1 MIQVY
6 IISLKESQRR
16 LDTEKLVLESN
27 EKFKGRC
34 VFQIFDAISPKH
46 EDFEK
51 FVQELYDAQ
60 SMLKSDWFHSD
71 YCYQELLPQ
80 EFGCYLSHYLLWKEC
95 VKTNQPV
102 VILEDDVTLES
113 NFMQAL
119 EDCLKSPFDFV
130 RLYGHYWGG
139 HKTNLCALPIY
150 TEAEEADY
158 TEAEETDYYI
168 KAEAPIENHEVTP
181 PNSTQDTQQ
190 DFINET
196 QQNPKEPF
204 EPCKIAPQKISFN
217 QVVFKKIKRKLN
229 HFIGNI
235 LARTEVYKKLVAKYD
250 ELTGKYDELTG
261 KYDELTGKY
270 DELTGKYDELTGKYD
285 ELTGK
290 YDELTG
296 KYDELTGKYDE
307 LTGKYDELTGKYDE
321 LTGKYDELTGK
332 YESLL
337 AKEANIKETFW
348 ERRADNEK
356 EAFFL
361 EHFYLTSVYVSTT
374 AGYYITPKGTK
385 TFIEA
390 TERFKIIEPVDMFIN
405 NPTYHDIANFTYMPC
420 PVSLNKHAFNSTI
433 QNAKKPDISLKP
445 PKKSYFDN
453 LFYHQLN
460 TRKCLRAFHKY
471 SKQYDHLKTP
481 KEV

>member
-46 EDFEK
+46 QDFEK

-71 YCYQELLPQ
+71 YCYQELLPR

-102 VILEDDVTLES
+102 VILEDDVVLES

-130 RLYGHYWGG
+130 RFYGHYWGG

-150 TEAEEADY
+150 TEV
-158 TEAEETDYYI
+158 EETDYTEVEE
-168 KAEAPIENHEVTP
+168 AEAPIENHEVTP
-181 PNSTQDTQQ
+181 PPNSTQDTQQ
-190 DFINET
+190 DLINET
-196 QQNPKEPF
+196 QQNPKEPSD
-204 EPCKIAPQKISFN
+204 PCKIAPQKISFN

-235 LARTEVYKKLVAKYD
+235 LARTEVHKKLVAKCDDLTGKYD
-250 ELTGKYDELTG
+250 DLTGKYDELTG
-261 KYDELTGKY
+261 KYDDLTGKY
-270 DELTGKYDELTGKYD
+270 DDLTGKYDD
-285 ELTGK
+285 
-290 YDELTG
+290 
-296 KYDELTGKYDE
+296 
-307 LTGKYDELTGKYDE
+307 

-348 ERRADNEK
+348 ERRADSEK

-374 AGYYITPKGTK
+374 AGYYLTPKGAK

-405 NPTYHDIANFTYMPC
+405 NPTYHDIANFTYVPC

-453 LFYHQLN
+453 LFYNQLN
-460 TRKCLRAFHKY
+460 TKKCLRAFHKY
-471 SKQYDHLKTP
+471 SKQYDYLKTP

>member
-1 MIQVY
+1 M
-6 IISLKESQRR
+6 
-16 LDTEKLVLESN
+16 N
-27 EKFKGRC
+27 
-34 VFQIFDAISPKH
+34 
-46 EDFEK
+46 
-51 FVQELYDAQ
+51 
-60 SMLKSDWFHSD
+60 
-71 YCYQELLPQ
+71 
-80 EFGCYLSHYLLWKEC
+80 
-95 VKTNQPV
+95 
-102 VILEDDVTLES
+102 
-113 NFMQAL
+113 
-119 EDCLKSPFDFV
+119 SPFDFV

-150 TEAEEADY
+150 TEVEVADY
-158 TEAEETDYYI
+158 TEIEEAEE
-168 KAEAPIENHEVTP
+168 PIENHEVTP
-181 PNSTQDTQQ
+181 PPPNPAQDTQQ
-190 DFINET
+190 DLIIET
-196 QQNPKEPF
+196 QQNPKEPS

-250 ELTGKYDELTG
+250 DLTGKYDDLTGKYDELTG
-261 KYDELTGKY
+261 KCDELTGKC
-270 DELTGKYDELTGKYD
+270 DELTGKC
-285 ELTGK
+285 
-290 YDELTG
+290 
-296 KYDELTGKYDE
+296 
-307 LTGKYDELTGKYDE
+307 DE

-337 AKEANIKETFW
+337 AKETNIKETFW
-348 ERRADNEK
+348 ERRADSEK

-374 AGYYITPKGTK
+374 AGYYLTPKGAK

-405 NPTYHDIANFTYMPC
+405 NPTYHDIANFTYVPC

-453 LFYHQLN
+453 LFYNQLN

-471 SKQYDHLKTP
+471 SKQYDHLKTS

>member
-46 EDFEK
+46 QDFEK

-71 YCYQELLPQ
+71 YCYQELLPR

-95 VKTNQPV
+95 VKTDQPV
-102 VILEDDVTLES
+102 VILEDDVALES

-139 HKTNLCALPIY
+139 HKTNLCTLPIY
-150 TEAEEADY
+150 TEAEETDY
-158 TEAEETDYYI
+158 TEV
-168 KAEAPIENHEVTP
+168 EAPIENHEVTP
-181 PNSTQDTQQ
+181 PPPNSTQDTQQ
-190 DFINET
+190 DLIIET
-196 QQNPKEPF
+196 QQNPKEPS
-204 EPCKIAPQKISFN
+204 EPCKIVPQKISFN

-270 DELTGKYDELTGKYD
+270 
-285 ELTGK
+285 
-290 YDELTG
+290 
-296 KYDELTGKYDE
+296 
-307 LTGKYDELTGKYDE
+307 
-321 LTGKYDELTGK
+321 
-332 YESLL
+332 ESLL
-337 AKEANIKETFW
+337 AKETNIKETFW
-348 ERRADNEK
+348 ERRADSEK

-374 AGYYITPKGTK
+374 AGYYLTPKGAK

-405 NPTYHDIANFTYMPC
+405 NPTYHDIANFTYVPC

-453 LFYHQLN
+453 LFYDQLN
-460 TRKCLRAFHKY
+460 TKKCLRAFHKY
-471 SKQYDHLKTP
+471 SRRYAPLKTP
-481 KEV
+481 KES

>member
-1 MIQVY
+1 MICVY

-16 LDTEKLVLESN
+16 LDTEKLVSESN

-51 FVQELYDAQ
+51 FVQEFYDAQ

-71 YCYQELLPQ
+71 WCCGELLPQ

-95 VKTNQPV
+95 VKTNQPI
-102 VILEDDVTLES
+102 VILEDDVALEP

-130 RLYGHYWGG
+130 KLFGWYWNF
-139 HKTNLCALPIY
+139 HKTNLHTLPLERDAVESVGETPIEDHVK
-150 TEAEEADY
+150 TKEAEV
-158 TEAEETDYYI
+158 
-168 KAEAPIENHEVTP
+168 PIENYEVTP
-181 PNSTQDTQQ
+181 PHNPTQDAQQDSIIETQQ
-190 DFINET
+190 D
-196 QQNPKEPF
+196 PKELS

-217 QVVFKKIKRKLN
+217 PVVFKKIKRKLN

-235 LARTEVYKKLVAKYD
+235 LARTEVYKK
-250 ELTGKYDELTG
+250 
-261 KYDELTGKY
+261 
-270 DELTGKYDELTGKYD
+270 
-285 ELTGK
+285 
-290 YDELTG
+290 
-296 KYDELTGKYDE
+296 

-337 AKEANIKETFW
+337 AKETNIKETFW
-348 ERRADNEK
+348 ERRADSEE

-361 EHFYLTSVYVSTT
+361 EHFYLTSVYVAST
-374 AGYYITPKGTK
+374 AGYYLTPKGAK

-405 NPTYHDIANFTYMPC
+405 NPTYHDVATLTYLPL
-420 PVSLNKHAFNSTI
+420 PVSLNKHCKISTI
-433 QNAKKPDISLKP
+433 QNLKKSDISLSG
-445 PKKSYFDN
+445 PKKSYLDN
-453 LFYHQLN
+453 LLYDQLN
-460 TRKCLRAFHKY
+460 TRKCLKAFHKY
-471 SKQYDHLKTP
+471 SRRYAPLKTP

>member
-1 MIQVY
+1 MMQVY

-46 EDFEK
+46 QDFEK

-95 VKTNQPV
+95 VKTNQSV
-102 VILEDDVTLES
+102 VILEDDVALES

-150 TEAEEADY
+150 TEV
-158 TEAEETDYYI
+158 EETDYI
-168 KAEAPIENHEVTP
+168 EAEVPIENHEVTP
-181 PNSTQDTQQ
+181 PPNSIQDTQQ

-196 QQNPKEPF
+196 QQNPKEPPD
-204 EPCKIAPQKISFN
+204 PCKIAPQKISFN

-235 LARTEVYKKLVAKYD
+235 LARTEVYNKLVAKYD
-250 ELTGKYDELTG
+250 DLTGKYDDLTG
-261 KYDELTGKY
+261 KYDDLTGKY
-270 DELTGKYDELTGKYD
+270 DDLTGKYDDLTGKYD
-285 ELTGK
+285 
-290 YDELTG
+290 D
-296 KYDELTGKYDE
+296 
-307 LTGKYDELTGKYDE
+307 
-321 LTGKYDELTGK
+321 LTGK

-348 ERRADNEK
+348 ERRADSEK

-374 AGYYITPKGTK
+374 AGYYLTPKGAK

-405 NPTYHDIANFTYMPC
+405 NPTYHDIANFTYVPC

-460 TRKCLRAFHKY
+460 TKKCLRAFHKY

>member
-1 MIQVY
+1 MTQAY

-71 YCYQELLPQ
+71 YCYQELLPR
-80 EFGCYLSHYLLWKEC
+80 ELGCYLSHYLLWKEC

-102 VILEDDVTLES
+102 VILEDDVALEF
-113 NFMQAL
+113 NLMQAL

-150 TEAEEADY
+150 TEAEAP
-158 TEAEETDYYI
+158 ET
-168 KAEAPIENHEVTP
+168 PIENHEVTP
-181 PNSTQDTQQ
+181 PPPNSTQETQQ
-190 DFINET
+190 DFIIET
-196 QQNPKEPF
+196 QQDPKELS

-235 LARTEVYKKLVAKYD
+235 LARTEAYKK
-250 ELTGKYDELTG
+250 LTGKYD
-261 KYDELTGKY
+261 K
-270 DELTGKYDELTGKYD
+270 
-285 ELTGK
+285 
-290 YDELTG
+290 
-296 KYDELTGKYDE
+296 
-307 LTGKYDELTGKYDE
+307 
-321 LTGKYDELTGK
+321 LTGK

-348 ERRADNEK
+348 ERRADSEK

-361 EHFYLTSVYVSTT
+361 EHFYLTSVYVAST
-374 AGYYITPKGTK
+374 AGYYITPKGAK
-385 TFIEA
+385 AFIEA

-405 NPTYHDIANFTYMPC
+405 NPTYHDVANFTYVPC

-433 QNAKKPDISLKP
+433 QNAKKPNISLKP

-460 TRKCLRAFHKY
+460 TRKCLKAFHKY
-471 SKQYDHLKTP
+471 SRQYAPLKTP

>member
-1 MIQVY
+1 MISVY

-16 LDTEKLVLESN
+16 LDTEKLVLKSN

-71 YCYQELLPQ
+71 YCYQELLPR
-80 EFGCYLSHYLLWKEC
+80 EFGCYLSHYFLWKEC
-95 VKTNQPV
+95 LKTNQPV
-102 VILEDDVTLES
+102 VILEDDVALES

-150 TEAEEADY
+150 TEDEEA
-158 TEAEETDYYI
+158 EAPIENH
-168 KAEAPIENHEVTP
+168 AEAKASIEKTPIENHEVTP
-181 PNSTQDTQQ
+181 PPNPAQDTQQ
-190 DFINET
+190 DFIIEM
-196 QQNPKEPF
+196 QQDPKELP
-204 EPCKIAPQKISFN
+204 EPCKIAPQKISFS

-235 LARTEVYKKLVAKYD
+235 LARTEVYKKL
-250 ELTGKYDELTG
+250 TGKYDELT
-261 KYDELTGKY
+261 K
-270 DELTGKYDELTGKYD
+270 
-285 ELTGK
+285 
-290 YDELTG
+290 
-296 KYDELTGKYDE
+296 
-307 LTGKYDELTGKYDE
+307 
-321 LTGKYDELTGK
+321 KYDELTGK

-356 EAFFL
+356 EALFL
-361 EHFYLTSVYVSTT
+361 EHFYLTSVYVATT
-374 AGYYITPKGTK
+374 AGYYITPKGAK
-385 TFIEA
+385 TFIDA

-405 NPTYHDIANFTYMPC
+405 NPTYHNVANFTYLPC

-445 PKKSYFDN
+445 PRKSYFDN
-453 LFYHQLN
+453 LFYNQLN

-471 SKQYDHLKTP
+471 SRRYAPLKTP

>member
-1 MIQVY
+1 MISVY

-16 LDTEKLVLESN
+16 LDTEKLVLKSN

-34 VFQIFDAISPKH
+34 AFQIFDAISPKH

-102 VILEDDVTLES
+102 VILEDDVALES

-119 EDCLKSPFDFV
+119 EDCLNSPFDFV

-150 TEAEEADY
+150 TENENEEVEAPMENHA
-158 TEAEETDYYI
+158 EAEVPMEKT
-168 KAEAPIENHEVTP
+168 PIENHEVTP
-181 PNSTQDTQQ
+181 PPPPNPTQDAQQ
-190 DFINET
+190 DCIIET
-196 QQNPKEPF
+196 QQEELSN
-204 EPCKIAPQKISFN
+204 PCKIAPQKISFN

-235 LARTEVYKKLVAKYD
+235 LARTEVYKK
-250 ELTGKYDELTG
+250 
-261 KYDELTGKY
+261 LTGKY

-348 ERRADNEK
+348 ESRADSEK

-361 EHFYLTSVYVSTT
+361 EHFYLTSVYVATT
-374 AGYYITPKGTK
+374 AGYYLTPKSAK

-405 NPTYHDIANFTYMPC
+405 NPTYHDVANFTYLPC

-453 LFYHQLN
+453 LFYNQLN
-460 TRKCLRAFHKY
+460 TRKCLKAFNKY
-471 SKQYDHLKTP
+471 SKQYAPLKTP

>member
-71 YCYQELLPQ
+71 YCYQELLPR

-102 VILEDDVTLES
+102 VILEDDAMLES

-119 EDCLKSPFDFV
+119 EDCLKSPFEFV
-130 RLYGHYWGG
+130 RLYGHYWGD

-150 TEAEEADY
+150 TEAEETDY
-158 TEAEETDYYI
+158 IEAEV
-168 KAEAPIENHEVTP
+168 PIENHEVTPPP

-190 DFINET
+190 DLINET
-196 QQNPKEPF
+196 QQNPKEPS

-235 LARTEVYKKLVAKYD
+235 LARTEVYKKL
-250 ELTGKYDELTG
+250 
-261 KYDELTGKY
+261 
-270 DELTGKYDELTGKYD
+270 
-285 ELTGK
+285 
-290 YDELTG
+290 
-296 KYDELTGKYDE
+296 
-307 LTGKYDELTGKYDE
+307 TGKYDE

-348 ERRADNEK
+348 ERRADSEK
-356 EAFFL
+356 EALFL

-374 AGYYITPKGTK
+374 AGYYLTPKGAK

-405 NPTYHDIANFTYMPC
+405 NPTYHDIANFTYVPC

-453 LFYHQLN
+453 LFYHKFN
-460 TRKCLRAFHKY
+460 AKKCLRAFHKY
-471 SKQYDHLKTP
+471 SRRYAPLKTP
-481 KEV
+481 KES

>member
-1 MIQVY
+1 MISVY

-51 FVQELYDAQ
+51 FVQELYD
-60 SMLKSDWFHSD
+60 SSSLLKSDWFHSD

-95 VKTNQPV
+95 VKLNQPV
-102 VILEDDVTLES
+102 VILEDDVALES

-139 HKTNLCALPIY
+139 HKTNLHALPIY
-150 TEAEEADY
+150 TEAEE
-158 TEAEETDYYI
+158 TEVPMEKT
-168 KAEAPIENHEVTP
+168 PIENYEVTP
-181 PNSTQDTQQ
+181 PPPNPTQDAQQ
-190 DFINET
+190 DCIIET
-196 QQNPKEPF
+196 QQELSD
-204 EPCKIAPQKISFN
+204 PCKIAPQKISFN
-217 QVVFKKIKRKLN
+217 PVIFRKIKRKLN
-229 HFIGNI
+229 RFIGSI
-235 LARTEVYKKLVAKYD
+235 LARTEVYKNLVSKYD
-250 ELTGKYDELTG
+250 DLTKKYDDLTDDLN
-261 KYDELTGKY
+261 KNIAE
-270 DELTGKYDELTGKYD
+270 
-285 ELTGK
+285 
-290 YDELTG
+290 
-296 KYDELTGKYDE
+296 KYDE

-348 ERRADNEK
+348 ERRADSEK

-361 EHFYLTSVYVSTT
+361 EHFYLTSVYVAST
-374 AGYYITPKGTK
+374 AGYYITPKGAK

-405 NPTYHDIANFTYMPC
+405 NPTYHDVATLTYLPL
-420 PVSLNKHAFNSTI
+420 PVSLNKHCKISTI

-445 PKKSYFDN
+445 PRKSYFDN
-453 LFYHQLN
+453 LFYHKFNAQ
-460 TRKCLRAFHKY
+460 KCLKAFHKY
-471 SKQYDHLKTP
+471 SKQYAPLKTP

>member
-1 MIQVY
+1 MISVY

-102 VILEDDVTLES
+102 VILEDDAMLES
-113 NFMQAL
+113 NFIQAL

-150 TEAEEADY
+150 TENEW
-158 TEAEETDYYI
+158 TEASIEKT
-168 KAEAPIENHEVTP
+168 PIENHEVTP
-181 PNSTQDTQQ
+181 PPPNPAQDAQQDCIIETQQ
-190 DFINET
+190 D
-196 QQNPKEPF
+196 PKELS
-204 EPCKIAPQKISFN
+204 EPCKIVPQKISFN

-235 LARTEVYKKLVAKYD
+235 LARTEVYKKLTGKYDELTTKYD

-285 ELTGK
+285 ELT
-290 YDELTG
+290 T
-296 KYDELTGKYDE
+296 
-307 LTGKYDELTGKYDE
+307 
-321 LTGKYDELTGK
+321 K

-337 AKEANIKETFW
+337 AKETNIKETFW
-348 ERRADNEK
+348 ESRADNEK
-356 EAFFL
+356 EALFL
-361 EHFYLTSVYVSTT
+361 EHFYLTSVYVATT
-374 AGYYITPKGTK
+374 AGYYITPKGAK
-385 TFIEA
+385 TFIES
-390 TERFKIIEPVDMFIN
+390 TERFKIIEPVDMFMN
-405 NPTYHDIANFTYMPC
+405 NPTYHDVANFTYLPC

-453 LFYHQLN
+453 LFYHKFNAQ
-460 TRKCLRAFHKY
+460 KCLKAFHKY
-471 SKQYDHLKTP
+471 SRQYAPLKTP
-481 KEV
+481 KES

>member
-1 MIQVY
+1 MTQVY

-51 FVQELYDAQ
+51 FVQEFYDAQ
-60 SMLKSDWFHSD
+60 GMLKSDWYHSD
-71 YCYQELLPQ
+71 WCCGELLPQ
-80 EFGCYLSHYLLWKEC
+80 EFGCYLSHYFLWKEC
-95 VKTNQPV
+95 VKLDEPI
-102 VILEDDVTLES
+102 VILEDDVALES

-130 RLYGHYWGG
+130 KLFGWYWNF
-139 HKTNLCALPIY
+139 HKTNLCTLPIY
-150 TEAEEADY
+150 TEAEE
-158 TEAEETDYYI
+158 I
-168 KAEAPIENHEVTP
+168 EAPIENHEVTP
-181 PNSTQDTQQ
+181 PPPPNFTQDTQQ
-190 DFINET
+190 DFITET
-196 QQNPKEPF
+196 QQDPKELP
-204 EPCKIAPQKISFN
+204 ESCKIAPQKISFN

-229 HFIGNI
+229 RFIGSI

-250 ELTGKYDELTG
+250 DLTGKYDDLTG
-261 KYDELTGKY
+261 KYDDLTGKY
-270 DELTGKYDELTGKYD
+270 DDLTGKYDD
-285 ELTGK
+285 
-290 YDELTG
+290 
-296 KYDELTGKYDE
+296 
-307 LTGKYDELTGKYDE
+307 
-321 LTGKYDELTGK
+321 LTGK

-348 ERRADNEK
+348 ERRADSEK
-356 EAFFL
+356 EALFL
-361 EHFYLTSVYVSTT
+361 EHFYLTSVYVATT
-374 AGYYITPKGTK
+374 AGYYITPKGAK

-390 TERFKIIEPVDMFIN
+390 TERFKIIEPVDMFMN
-405 NPTYHDIANFTYMPC
+405 NPTYHDVANFTYLPC

-453 LFYHQLN
+453 LFYNQLN
-460 TRKCLRAFHKY
+460 TRKCLKAFHKY
-471 SKQYDHLKTP
+471 SKQYAPLKTP

>member
-6 IISLKESQRR
+6 TISLKESQRR

-34 VFQIFDAISPKH
+34 VFHIFDAISPKH
-46 EDFEK
+46 QDFEK

-80 EFGCYLSHYLLWKEC
+80 ELGCYLSHYLLWKEC
-95 VKTNQPV
+95 VKTNQPI
-102 VILEDDVTLES
+102 VILEDDAALEP

-150 TEAEEADY
+150 TEV
-158 TEAEETDYYI
+158 EETDYTEI
-168 KAEAPIENHEVTP
+168 EEAEAPIENHEVTP
-181 PNSTQDTQQ
+181 PPPNSTQDTQQ
-190 DFINET
+190 DLIIET
-196 QQNPKEPF
+196 QQNPKEPS

-235 LARTEVYKKLVAKYD
+235 LARTEAYKKLV
-250 ELTGKYDELTG
+250 T
-261 KYDELTGKY
+261 
-270 DELTGKYDELTGKYD
+270 
-285 ELTGK
+285 
-290 YDELTG
+290 

-348 ERRADNEK
+348 ERRADSEK

-374 AGYYITPKGTK
+374 AGYYLTPKGAK

-405 NPTYHDIANFTYMPC
+405 NPTYHDIANFTYVPC

-453 LFYHQLN
+453 LFYNQLN

-471 SKQYDHLKTP
+471 SKQYNHLKTP

>member
-16 LDTEKLVLESN
+16 LDTEKLVSESN

-46 EDFEK
+46 QDFEK

-71 YCYQELLPQ
+71 YCYQELLPR
-80 EFGCYLSHYLLWKEC
+80 EFGCYLSHYFLWKEC

-102 VILEDDVTLES
+102 VILEDDVALES

-139 HKTNLCALPIY
+139 HKTNLRALPIY

-158 TEAEETDYYI
+158 TEIEE
-168 KAEAPIENHEVTP
+168 AEAPIENHEVTP
-181 PNSTQDTQQ
+181 PPPIPHKKHKKNFFKKTKKNKKKPLNLS
-190 DFINET
+190 
-196 QQNPKEPF
+196 K
-204 EPCKIAPQKISFN
+204 KAPQKISFN

-250 ELTGKYDELTG
+250 D
-261 KYDELTGKY
+261 
-270 DELTGKYDELTGKYD
+270 
-285 ELTGK
+285 
-290 YDELTG
+290 
-296 KYDELTGKYDE
+296 
-307 LTGKYDELTGKYDE
+307 
-321 LTGKYDELTGK
+321 LTGK

-348 ERRADNEK
+348 ERRADSEK
-356 EAFFL
+356 EAFF
-361 EHFYLTSVYVSTT
+361 F
-374 AGYYITPKGTK
+374 
-385 TFIEA
+385 
-390 TERFKIIEPVDMFIN
+390 
-405 NPTYHDIANFTYMPC
+405 
-420 PVSLNKHAFNSTI
+420 
-433 QNAKKPDISLKP
+433 
-445 PKKSYFDN
+445 
-453 LFYHQLN
+453 
-460 TRKCLRAFHKY
+460 RAFLSH
-471 SKQYDHLKTP
+471 
-481 KEV
+481 

>member
-1 MIQVY
+1 MTQVY

-16 LDTEKLVLESN
+16 LDTEKLILESN

-51 FVQELYDAQ
+51 FIQELYD
-60 SMLKSDWFHSD
+60 SSSLLKSDWFHSD

-95 VKTNQPV
+95 VKLNQPV
-102 VILEDDVTLES
+102 VILEDDVALES

-150 TEAEEADY
+150 TETEEA
-158 TEAEETDYYI
+158 EASIEKT
-168 KAEAPIENHEVTP
+168 PIENHEVTP
-181 PNSTQDTQQ
+181 PNPTQDTQQ
-190 DFINET
+190 DCIIET
-196 QQNPKEPF
+196 QQELS

-217 QVVFKKIKRKLN
+217 PVIFKKIKRKLN
-229 HFIGNI
+229 RFIGSI
-235 LARTEVYKKLVAKYD
+235 LARTEVYKNVVAKYD
-250 ELTGKYDELTG
+250 ELTTKYDELTT
-261 KYDELTGKY
+261 KYDELTTKY
-270 DELTGKYDELTGKYD
+270 DELTTKYDDLNKNIAEKYDELM
-285 ELTGK
+285 
-290 YDELTG
+290 
-296 KYDELTGKYDE
+296 
-307 LTGKYDELTGKYDE
+307 
-321 LTGKYDELTGK
+321 GK

-337 AKEANIKETFW
+337 AKETNIKETFW

-356 EAFFL
+356 EALFL
-361 EHFYLTSVYVSTT
+361 EHFYLTSVYVATT
-374 AGYYITPKGTK
+374 AGYYLTPKGAK

-405 NPTYHDIANFTYMPC
+405 NPTYHDVANFTYLPC
-420 PVSLNKHAFNSTI
+420 PISLNKHAFNSTI

-453 LFYHQLN
+453 LFYHKFNAQ
-460 TRKCLRAFHKY
+460 KCLKAFHKY
-471 SKQYDHLKTP
+471 SKQYAPLKTP

>member
-1 MIQVY
+1 MISVY

-51 FVQELYDAQ
+51 FIQELYDAQ

-95 VKTNQPV
+95 VKLNQPI

-113 NFMQAL
+113 HFMQAL

-150 TEAEEADY
+150 TENENEEVEAPMENHAE
-158 TEAEETDYYI
+158 TEASMEKT
-168 KAEAPIENHEVTP
+168 PIENHEVTP
-181 PNSTQDTQQ
+181 PPPNPTQDAQQ
-190 DFINET
+190 DFIAET
-196 QQNPKEPF
+196 QQDPKEPF
-204 EPCKIAPQKISFN
+204 DPCKIAPQKISFN

-229 HFIGNI
+229 RFIGNI
-235 LARTEVYKKLVAKYD
+235 LARTEVYKNLVSKYD
-250 ELTGKYDELTG
+250 DLNKNIAEKYDDLTGKYDDLNKNIAE
-261 KYDELTGKY
+261 KYDELM
-270 DELTGKYDELTGKYD
+270 
-285 ELTGK
+285 
-290 YDELTG
+290 
-296 KYDELTGKYDE
+296 
-307 LTGKYDELTGKYDE
+307 
-321 LTGKYDELTGK
+321 GK
-332 YESLL
+332 YEALL

-348 ERRADNEK
+348 ERRADSEK

-361 EHFYLTSVYVSTT
+361 EHFYLTSVYVAST
-374 AGYYITPKGTK
+374 AGYYLTPKGAK

-390 TERFKIIEPVDMFIN
+390 TERFKIIEPVDMFMN
-405 NPTYHDIANFTYMPC
+405 NPTYHDVANFTYLPC

-453 LFYHQLN
+453 LFYDQLN
-460 TRKCLRAFHKY
+460 TRKCLKAFHKY
-471 SKQYDHLKTP
+471 SKQYAPLKTP

>member
-1 MIQVY
+1 MISVY

-16 LDTEKLVLESN
+16 LDTEKLVSESN

-51 FVQELYDAQ
+51 FVQELYDSS

-95 VKTNQPV
+95 VKLDQPI
-102 VILEDDVTLES
+102 VILEDDAMLES

-130 RLYGHYWGG
+130 KLFGWYWNF
-139 HKTNLCALPIY
+139 HKTNLRTLPLERDAVGSVGETPIEDHVK
-150 TEAEEADY
+150 TEAP
-158 TEAEETDYYI
+158 ETST
-168 KAEAPIENHEVTP
+168 ENHEVAP
-181 PNSTQDTQQ
+181 PNPTQDAQQDSIIETQQ
-190 DFINET
+190 D
-196 QQNPKEPF
+196 PKELS

-217 QVVFKKIKRKLN
+217 PVVFRKIKRKLN
-229 HFIGNI
+229 HFIGSI
-235 LARTEVYKKLVAKYD
+235 LARTEVYKNIVGKYDDLTGKYDDLTGKYDDLNKNIAEKYD
-250 ELTGKYDELTG
+250 ELTE
-261 KYDELTGKY
+261 
-270 DELTGKYDELTGKYD
+270 
-285 ELTGK
+285 
-290 YDELTG
+290 
-296 KYDELTGKYDE
+296 
-307 LTGKYDELTGKYDE
+307 
-321 LTGKYDELTGK
+321 K

-348 ERRADNEK
+348 ERRADSEE

-361 EHFYLTSVYVSTT
+361 EHFYLTSVYVAST
-374 AGYYITPKGTK
+374 AGYYLTPKGAK

-390 TERFKIIEPVDMFIN
+390 TERFKIIEPVDMFMN
-405 NPTYHDIANFTYMPC
+405 NPTYHDVANFTYLPC

-453 LFYHQLN
+453 LFYHKFN
-460 TRKCLRAFHKY
+460 ARKCLKAFHKY
-471 SKQYDHLKTP
+471 SRRYAPLKTP
-481 KEV
+481 KES

>member
-46 EDFEK
+46 QDFEK

-95 VKTNQPV
+95 VKTDQPI
-102 VILEDDVTLES
+102 VILEDDVALES

-139 HKTNLCALPIY
+139 HKTNLRALPIY
-150 TEAEEADY
+150 TEV
-158 TEAEETDYYI
+158 EETDYTEI
-168 KAEAPIENHEVTP
+168 EETEAPIENHEVTPPPP

-196 QQNPKEPF
+196 QQNSKEPSN
-204 EPCKIAPQKISFN
+204 PC
-217 QVVFKKIKRKLN
+217 KKIKRKLN
-229 HFIGNI
+229 RFIGNI

-285 ELTGK
+285 
-290 YDELTG
+290 D
-296 KYDELTGKYDE
+296 
-307 LTGKYDELTGKYDE
+307 
-321 LTGKYDELTGK
+321 LTGK

-337 AKEANIKETFW
+337 AKETNIKETFW
-348 ERRADNEK
+348 ERRADSEK
-356 EAFFL
+356 EALFL

-374 AGYYITPKGTK
+374 AGYYLTPKGAK

-390 TERFKIIEPVDMFIN
+390 TECFKIIEPVDMFIN
-405 NPTYHDIANFTYMPC
+405 NPTYHDIANFTYVPC

-433 QNAKKPDISLKP
+433 QNAKKPDIPLKP

-471 SKQYDHLKTP
+471 SKQYAPLKNP
-481 KEV
+481 

>member
-16 LDTEKLVLESN
+16 LDTEKFVLESN

-46 EDFEK
+46 QDFEK

-71 YCYQELLPQ
+71 YCYQELLPR

-95 VKTNQPV
+95 IKTNQPI
-102 VILEDDVTLES
+102 VILEDDVALES

-150 TEAEEADY
+150 TEI
-158 TEAEETDYYI
+158 EETDYTDYTE
-168 KAEAPIENHEVTP
+168 AEAPIENHEVTP
-181 PNSTQDTQQ
+181 PPPNSTQDTQQ
-190 DFINET
+190 DLIIET
-196 QQNPKEPF
+196 QQNPKEPS

-250 ELTGKYDELTG
+250 DLTGKYDDLTG
-261 KYDELTGKY
+261 KYDDLTGKY
-270 DELTGKYDELTGKYD
+270 DDLTGKYDDLTGKYD
-285 ELTGK
+285 DLTGK
-290 YDELTG
+290 YDDLTG
-296 KYDELTGKYDE
+296 KYDD
-307 LTGKYDELTGKYDE
+307 
-321 LTGKYDELTGK
+321 LTGK

-348 ERRADNEK
+348 ERRADSEK

-361 EHFYLTSVYVSTT
+361 EHFYLTSVYVAST
-374 AGYYITPKGTK
+374 AGYYLTPKGAK

-405 NPTYHDIANFTYMPC
+405 NPTYHDIANFTYVHC

-471 SKQYDHLKTP
+471 SKQYNHLKTP

>member
-95 VKTNQPV
+95 VKTNQPI
-102 VILEDDVTLES
+102 VILEDDVALEP

-139 HKTNLCALPIY
+139 HKTNLHALPIY
-150 TEAEEADY
+150 TEAEETDY
-158 TEAEETDYYI
+158 IEAEVPIENH
-168 KAEAPIENHEVTP
+168 AEAPIENHEVTP
-181 PNSTQDTQQ
+181 PPPNSTQDTQQ
-190 DFINET
+190 DFVNET
-196 QQNPKEPF
+196 QQKEPSD
-204 EPCKIAPQKISFN
+204 PCKIAPPKISFN

-235 LARTEVYKKLVAKYD
+235 LARTEVHKKLVAKYD
-250 ELTGKYDELTG
+250 DLTGKYDDLTG
-261 KYDELTGKY
+261 KYDDLTGKY
-270 DELTGKYDELTGKYD
+270 DDLTGKYDD
-285 ELTGK
+285 
-290 YDELTG
+290 
-296 KYDELTGKYDE
+296 
-307 LTGKYDELTGKYDE
+307 
-321 LTGKYDELTGK
+321 LTGK

-337 AKEANIKETFW
+337 AKEANIKEIFW
-348 ERRADNEK
+348 ERRADSEK
-356 EAFFL
+356 EALFL
-361 EHFYLTSVYVSTT
+361 EHFYLTSVYVAST
-374 AGYYITPKGTK
+374 AGYYITPKGAK

-405 NPTYHDIANFTYMPC
+405 NPTYHDIANFTYVPC

-460 TRKCLRAFHKY
+460 TKKCLRAFHKY
-471 SKQYDHLKTP
+471 SKQYAPLKTP

>member
-1 MIQVY
+1 MTQVY

-16 LDTEKLVLESN
+16 LGTEKLVLESN

-46 EDFEK
+46 QDFEK
-51 FVQELYDAQ
+51 FIQELYDAQ

-80 EFGCYLSHYLLWKEC
+80 EFGCYLSHYFLWKEC

-139 HKTNLCALPIY
+139 HKTNLNSLPIY
-150 TEAEEADY
+150 TENENEEIEAPMENHA
-158 TEAEETDYYI
+158 EAEAFIEKT
-168 KAEAPIENHEVTP
+168 PIENYEVTP
-181 PNSTQDTQQ
+181 PNPARDTQQ
-190 DFINET
+190 DFIIET
-196 QQNPKEPF
+196 QQEELSN
-204 EPCKIAPQKISFN
+204 PCKIAPQKISFN

-235 LARTEVYKKLVAKYD
+235 LARTEVYKK
-250 ELTGKYDELTG
+250 
-261 KYDELTGKY
+261 
-270 DELTGKYDELTGKYD
+270 
-285 ELTGK
+285 
-290 YDELTG
+290 
-296 KYDELTGKYDE
+296 

-348 ERRADNEK
+348 ERRADSEK
-356 EAFFL
+356 EALFL
-361 EHFYLTSVYVSTT
+361 EHFYLTSVYVAST
-374 AGYYITPKGTK
+374 AGYYITPKGAK

-405 NPTYHDIANFTYMPC
+405 NPTYHDIANFTYVPC

-445 PKKSYFDN
+445 PRKSYFDN

-460 TRKCLRAFHKY
+460 TKKCLRAFHKY
-471 SKQYDHLKTP
+471 SKQYAPLKTP
-481 KEV
+481 KEI